1 MLVDVVCGYPVSL
14 LLKDS
19 VRCLIQK
26 VRAVRIM
33 QIMNGCVQKLRNQA
47 NEFLSWKVLDSLP
60 AQRVFWCF
68 LRPPF
73 WKRPD
78 DSLCLAFTNTNSH

>member
-1 MLVDVVCGYPVSL
+1 MMLVDVVCGYPVSL

-33 QIMNGCVQKLRNQA
+33 QIMNGCVQKLRND
-47 NEFLSWKVLDSLP
+47 FGSKLGTSIIGWLILK
-60 AQRVFWCF
+60 
-68 LRPPF
+68 
-73 WKRPD
+73 
-78 DSLCLAFTNTNSH
+78 